1 MSEVNRQYIGARYVP
16 KFFENPNTGDSTWL
30 EGVGYEP
37 LTIVTYAG
45 NSYTSKK
52 PVPAG
57 IGSPNL
63 NGAYWV
69 NTGNFNAQVENL
81 RTDINALDD
90 RLDQE
95 VEALGDRI
103 TEENESLANYTN
115 EQLDK
120 KVTIPDYG
128 KYIII
133 GDSYVGM
140 GLGAE
145 IKTILS
151 LNAVV
156 FPAGGGGFAGTGGE
170 YTFLTAL
177 QAVAGDMTEE
187 EKRAVTD
194 IMVLGG
200 YNDFTFTAEAIGTAI
215 DAFHAYARATFP
227 KARITLGMVAYS
239 TRDNDLGL
247 IEEIVVPTY
256 AGKAMLHQ
264 WRYIPYANSGIHFTS
279 AMSTDGVH
287 PIQAGISAI
296 ANYIAQYIHSGLGYY
311 SSKLIGSLVPPV
323 AVTSGAMTVRTDLN
337 NGICTMKIESAGY
350 VYSSPLTFAN
360 GLTFEQASDLGAFDG
375 FVRGHI
381 FQQKPNISIPIAV
394 RGVYVNDQTF
404 EDCDGVFYIANG
416 HIFLAIQRKMPNHT
430 GSFTTTSFTLPSVTF
445 SIPCEQC

>member
-37 LTIVTYAG
+37 LTIVSYAG

-69 NTGNFNAQVENL
+69 NTGNFNAQVESL

-90 RLDQE
+90 RLDHE
-95 VEALGDRI
+95 VETLGDRI
-103 TEENESLANYTN
+103 AEEVNSLSSYTN
-115 EQLDK
+115 EQLAR
-120 KVTIPDYG
+120 KVTVPDYG
-128 KYIII
+128 KFIII

-151 LNAVV
+151 LDAVV
-156 FPAGGGGFAGTGGE
+156 FPAGGGCFAGTGGE

-177 QAVAGDMTEE
+177 QAVAEQMTEE
-187 EKRAVTD
+187 EKKAVTD

-215 DAFHAYARATFP
+215 DAFNLYARANFP

-239 TRDNDLGL
+239 TRENDLGL
-247 IEEIVVPTY
+247 IEEVVVPTY
-256 AGKAMLHQ
+256 ARKAMLHQ

-279 AMSTDGVH
+279 AMSSDGVH
-287 PIQAGISAI
+287 PIAGGITAI
-296 ANYIAQYIHSGLGYY
+296 ANYIAQFIHSGLGYY
-311 SSKLIGSLVPPV
+311 SARLTSSLVPSISPS
-323 AVTSGAMTVRTDLN
+323 SGALSMDSDLN
-337 NGICTMKIESAGY
+337 NGICTLKIGGTGFVFNSA
-350 VYSSPLTFAN
+350 YSFAN
-360 GLTFEQASDLGAFDG
+360 GLDFSQATLIGSFDG
-375 FVRGHI
+375 FVRGYTY
-381 FQQKPNISIPIAV
+381 QTKPNIAIPVPILS
-394 RGVYVNDQTF
+394 VYINDQTF
-404 EDCDGVFYIANG
+404 EDCDGVVYIVNG
-416 HIFLAIQRKMPNHT
+416 NLYLAIRRKYPNHT
-430 GSFTTTSFTLPSVTF
+430 GAFTSSSFGIPPVTISLPS
-445 SIPCEQC
+445 EQC